1 MSSAASAAP
10 RFSVIL
16 PTHNEGDMLA
26 MTVEDIRA
34 STDYPSYEIVIVD
47 DGSTDG
53 SCDPFVNRD
62 RCRVIRASG
71 LGVAGARNLGA
82 EQARGELLV
91 FLDAHCLVSAN
102 WLSRFDGALSDK
114 EVGVAGPCFTKL
126 RESHPKA
133 AGMTWID
140 YTLQTAWG
148 HPLAPETPYVVP
160 FVPGGCQAYRAEVFN
175 RIGGY
180 ERGFTRWGFEDI
192 EISLRL
198 WLLGYRVIV
207 DPAVVIG
214 HYFRTEAAYEVKQR
228 DLAFNLLR
236 MIHLHFGPK
245 RIRKVMQAIDGAT
258 DIDDLLD
265 DLYQTDVM
273 EKRAAL
279 SKTRARNDDWF
290 FSTFVPHL
298 A

>member
-1 MSSAASAAP
+1 MAESAP

-16 PTHNEGDMLA
+16 PTHNEGELLA
-26 MTVEDIRA
+26 MTVEDILA
-34 STDYPSYEIVIVD
+34 TTEYGSFEIVIVD

-53 SCDPFVNRD
+53 SCDPFAARPG
-62 RCRVIRASG
+62 CRVIRASG

-82 EQARGELLV
+82 DHARGELLV

-102 WLSRFDGALSDK
+102 WLARFDAVLADP

-126 RESHPKA
+126 RESYPKA

-140 YTLQTAWG
+140 HTLQTAWG
-148 HPLAPETPYVVP
+148 YPLTPDRPYEVP
-160 FVPGGCQAYRAEVFN
+160 FVPGGCQAYRAELF
-175 RIGGY
+175 REIGGY

-198 WLLGYRVIV
+198 WLLGYRVVV
-207 DPAVVIG
+207 DPAIVIG
-214 HYFRTEAAYEVKQR
+214 HYFRTEAAYDVKQR

-245 RIRKVMQAIDGAT
+245 RIRTVMQAIGGTPELDG
-258 DIDDLLD
+258 ILD
-265 DLYQTDVM
+265 DLYRTDVM
-273 EKRAAL
+273 EKRTAL
-279 SKTRARNDDWF
+279 ARKRAHSDDWF
-290 FSTFVPHL
+290 FQTFVPRL